1 MGNDSV
7 KDKMK
12 GGLNKAKG
20 EVKDKVGDMTDKTDM
35 QAEGK
40 KIRQKARSKRVSV
53 KRRINSQIKINQIG
67 KARNIV
73 SCLFYVN
80 KYNKKDNRFG

>member
-20 EVKDKVGDMTDKTDM
+20 EAKDKVGDMTDKADM

-40 KIRQKARSKRVSV
+40 KFHKTID
-53 KRRINSQIKINQIG
+53 
-67 KARNIV
+67 
-73 SCLFYVN
+73 CLL
-80 KYNKKDNRFG
+80 KE

>member
-20 EVKDKVGDMTDKTDM
+20 EAKDKVGDMTDKADM

-40 KIRQKARSKRVSV
+40 KIRQKARSKRISG
-53 KRRINSQIKINQIG
+53 KQRIHSQIKIDHTEEAGNDMFL
-67 KARNIV
+67 V
-73 SCLFYVN
+73 FFV
-80 KYNKKDNRFG
+80 RFF

>member
-1 MGNDSV
+1 MFTAAQIGKVTSTHINEGRELHMGNDSV

-35 QAEGK
+35 KAEGK
-40 KIRQKARSKRVSV
+40 KDKAKGEVQKD
-53 KRRINSQIKINQIG
+53 IG
-67 KARNIV
+67 KA
-73 SCLFYVN
+73 
-80 KYNKKDNRFG
+80 KDTFTDKN

>member
-20 EVKDKVGDMTDKTDM
+20 EVKDKVGGMTDKTDM

-40 KIRQKARSKRVSV
+40 KDKAKGEVQKG
-53 KRRINSQIKINQIG
+53 IG
-67 KARNIV
+67 EA
-73 SCLFYVN
+73 
-80 KYNKKDNRFG
+80 KDKFTDKD

>member
-12 GGLNKAKG
+12 GGFNKAKG
-20 EVKDKVGDMTDKTDM
+20 EVKDKVGDMADRTDM

-40 KIRQKARSKRVSV
+40 KIRQKAKSKRISG
-53 KRRINSQIKINQIG
+53 KPRINFQIKINRTEEAG
-67 KARNIV
+67 NEMFLVFFFAF
-73 SCLFYVN
+73 S
-80 KYNKKDNRFG
+80 DM

>member
-12 GGLNKAKG
+12 GGFNKAKG
-20 EVKDKVGDMTDKTDM
+20 EVKDKVGDMADRTDM

-40 KIRQKARSKRVSV
+40 KDI
-53 KRRINSQIKINQIG
+53 KRRNPKGYRESQG
-67 KARNIV
+67 
-73 SCLFYVN
+73 
-80 KYNKKDNRFG
+80 